1 MRAKARDLDA
11 EADRITNSVR
21 QLPELVPGWT
31 FFAPAGDRLRN
42 HLADV
47 HHRGVQAAGIVRA
60 AADTLRAQ
68 AGNLER
74 DIARWEE
81 EKRAEDRRIEE
92 ERRRAQQKSH
102 R

>member
-1 MRAKARDLDA
+1 MRAKARDLDV

-21 QLPELVPGWT
+21 PLPELVPSWT
-31 FFAPAGDRLRN
+31 FFAPAGKRLRG
-42 HLADV
+42 HLSDV
-47 HHRGVQAAGIVRA
+47 HHRGIQAAGIVRA

-68 AGNLER
+68 AANLER

-92 ERRRAQQKSH
+92 ERQRAGQH
-102 R
+102 